1 MFITIFSLSNQPIND
16 ATFDMS
22 CFANL
27 QFTMNIDVFLVIA
40 ALNWPSYVLA
50 LLISILTLLPIMKK
64 HSYGWLD
71 PLRITLIFAMFA
83 NAVPIFFLFNSLI
96 SVENFVYFVL
106 SETDNSKYNSTN
118 NSHFNYISY
127 SLHSTSVSL
136 SSTTSLLVF
145 LYSVIAVDLLSTPTQ
160 EVQAYFLDS
169 TDSSIYIFQSILS
182 IYFITNNENFLPVVL
197 LQYVAYFSF

>member
-1 MFITIFSLSNQPIND
+1 
-16 ATFDMS
+16 
-22 CFANL
+22 
-27 QFTMNIDVFLVIA
+27 MNIDVFLVIA

-106 SETDNSKYNSTN
+106 SETLFWIGFLVFSRKHA
-118 NSHFNYISY
+118 HFNRQFKIQFDQQ
-127 SLHSTSVSL
+127 LA
-136 SSTTSLLVF
+136 F
-145 LYSVIAVDLLSTPTQ
+145 QLYLIFFAL
-160 EVQAYFLDS
+160 YFGF
-169 TDSSIYIFQSILS
+169 T
-182 IYFITNNENFLPVVL
+182 VL
-197 LQYVAYFSF
+197 N

>member
-1 MFITIFSLSNQPIND
+1 
-16 ATFDMS
+16 
-22 CFANL
+22 
-27 QFTMNIDVFLVIA
+27 MNIDVFLVIA

-106 SETDNSKYNSTN
+106 SETLFWIGFLVFSRKHAHSKYNSTN

-160 EVQAYFLDS
+160 EV
-169 TDSSIYIFQSILS
+169 
-182 IYFITNNENFLPVVL
+182 
-197 LQYVAYFSF
+197 